1 MIISWMKPLP
11 YSQITIDSVCYT
23 CRMVLYIFSMTLYLF
38 IDVEFIGVNVDSGP
52 ACTRTAEYA
61 TLKRKN
67 FLLGTN

>member
-11 YSQITIDSVCYT
+11 YSLITIDSVCYT
-23 CRMVLYIFSMTLYLF
+23 YRMVLYIFSLTLYLF
-38 IDVEFIGVNVDSGP
+38 FDVDFIGVNVDSGP